1 MKKTILYI
9 HGKGGSAK
17 EANHYQMLLPNYHII
32 GLDYKTNTPW
42 ETKEE
47 FLNSY
52 NKIAKQYKDISI
64 IANSIGAYFAMNA
77 LANTN
82 IEQAFFISP
91 IINME
96 KLIKNMM
103 LWANI
108 TEKELEE
115 KKEIKTSFGEVL
127 SWQYFWYVR
136 QNPVRWEKPT
146 HILYGEKDNLTDTET
161 ISSFA
166 KNIKA
171 SLKIMPK
178 GEHWFH
184 TEEQMLFLDNWL
196 RQYL

>member
-17 EANHYQMLLPNYHII
+17 EANHYQMLLPNYHIV
-32 GLDYKTNTPW
+32 GLDYKANTPW
-42 ETKEE
+42 QAKEE
-47 FLNSY
+47 FLNFYTQLS
-52 NKIAKQYKDISI
+52 KQYKNISI

-77 LANTN
+77 LANTY

-91 IINME
+91 IVNME

-127 SWQYFWYVR
+127 SWRYFCYVR
-136 QNPVRWEKPT
+136 QNPVRWKKPT
-146 HILYGEKDNLTDTET
+146 HILYGDKDNLTDTET
-161 ISSFA
+161 ISDFA
-166 KNIKA
+166 KQNKTT
-171 SLKIMPK
+171 LTIMLN

-196 RQYL
+196 KQYL